1 MGKLIVPMHMP
12 TQQVDINMFENMNQN
27 QIPFEPAEWFPELDA
42 LQASGQMNMFGA
54 PRWLQEQFDFSK
66 EQSMVIFNA
75 WVDYKEG
82 K

>member
-1 MGKLIVPMHMP
+1 VEKLIVPMHILIQRVG
-12 TQQVDINMFENMNQN
+12 TKMFEGMNQN

-42 LQASGQMNMFGA
+42 LQKSGQMNMFGA

>member
-42 LQASGQMNMFGA
+42 LQRSGVMNMFGA
-54 PRWLQEQFDFSK
+54 PRWLQENFGFSK
-66 EQSMVIFNA
+66 EQSLVVFNA
-75 WVDYKEG
+75 WCDYKQG

>member
-27 QIPFEPAEWFPELDA
+27 QMPFEPAEWFPELDA

>member
-1 MGKLIVPMHMP
+1 MHILIQRVG
-12 TQQVDINMFENMNQN
+12 TKMFEGMNQN

-42 LQASGQMNMFGA
+42 LQKSGQMNMFGA

-66 EQSMVIFNA
+66 DQSMIIFNA
-75 WVDYKEG
+75 WCDYKEG